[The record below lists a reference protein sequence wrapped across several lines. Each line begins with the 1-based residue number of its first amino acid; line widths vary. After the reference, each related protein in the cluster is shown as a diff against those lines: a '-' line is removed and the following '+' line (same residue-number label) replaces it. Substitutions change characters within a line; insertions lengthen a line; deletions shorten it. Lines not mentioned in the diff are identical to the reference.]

1 MGRKGEKVYIPKAFE
16 SEREFLPTNKKG
28 GTVKDVSANIYIS
41 MLQSQAW
48 HNLTSKQKELYLY
61 CKAQYYGESNSKNE
75 HLTAKEKECG
85 ENIDISKRFTMN
97 KSKWCEIYGLYTD
110 STQRYFYADMKAL
123 IKNGFVRT
131 IEKGQNSRTK
141 NIYEFSDKWREQ
153 GKWVKVEK
161 P

>member
-1 MGRKGEKVYIPKAFE
+1 MGRKGEKSYIPKVFE
-16 SEREFLPTNKKG
+16 SERSFLPNKKNG
-28 GTVKDVSANIYIS
+28 GKVKDVSANIYIS

-61 CKAQYYGESNSKNE
+61 CKAQYYGEIKNKDE
-75 HLTAKEKECG
+75 HLTAKEKESE

-110 STQRYFYADMKAL
+110 STQRYFYSDMKAL
-123 IKNGFVRT
+123 VENGFVRVV
-131 IEKGQNSRTK
+131 EKGQNSRTK
-141 NIYEFSDKWREQ
+141 NIYELSDKWREK
-153 GKWVKVEK
+153 GVWVKIEK